1 MRFARPVKF
10 ALLGVALLLV
20 TGLGYGAY
28 LLSQL
33 APIGAAYTAKI
44 LCSSVFVSGRVV
56 EDVIREDLVAD
67 NHPLLH
73 LIRPA
78 VDTTRRIATATFLGM
93 ARREAR
99 YRPGLGCTIV
109 VGTLPATPAAAADTG
124 AVSAPADAAGDAD
137 GLPAGAPANNVDLA
151 KLQASIDSAFAEP
164 DPTRLRRSRA
174 LIVVQGGRVIAE
186 HYAPGFSAATP
197 LLGWSMTKT
206 VTGVL
211 IGTLVKAGKLS
222 PEQKGLVPEWRGPGD
237 PRADITLDQ
246 LLRMTSGLRFTENYG
261 DPLEDVALMLFAR
274 ANGAAYAIDKPLEAP
289 PGTQWRYSSGTTNIL
304 SRIIRDAVGGNEQDY
319 LAFPRHALF
328 ERIGMRS
335 AIIEPDSSGTLVAS
349 SFMYATARDWARLGQ
364 LLLQDGVW
372 KGERIVPEGWVRY
385 MATLTPQSKRKD
397 FGAHLW
403 VKVPPPFDSVVTPG
417 PSLPADTFH
426 AVGHEGQFVS
436 VIPSRKLV
444 VVRLGLSRRE
454 HAWDH
459 DAFLARL
466 LEAFPE

>member
-1 MRFARPVKF
+1 M
-10 ALLGVALLLV
+10 LLV

-28 LLSQL
+28 LLAQL
-33 APIGAAYTAKI
+33 APIGAAYAAKD
-44 LCSSVFVSGRVV
+44 LCSSVFVSGRAV
-56 EDVIREDLVAD
+56 EDVVREDLMAD

-73 LIRPA
+73 LIQPA
-78 VDTTRRIATATFLGM
+78 ADTNRRIATATFLGM
-93 ARREAR
+93 AEREAP

-109 VGTLPATPAAAADTG
+109 VGTPGTARRPSKMQRRGRNLRSQLPDMSTGTPG
-124 AVSAPADAAGDAD
+124 P
-137 GLPAGAPANNVDLA
+137 NVDAA
-151 KLQASIDSAFAEP
+151 KLQAAIDWAFAEP
-164 DPTRLRRSRA
+164 DPARLRRSRA
-174 LIVVQGGRVIAE
+174 VIVVQDGRVIAE
-186 HYAPGFSAATP
+186 RYAPGFSADTP

-211 IGTLVKAGKLS
+211 VGTLVQTGKLS
-222 PEQKGLVPEWRGPGD
+222 LEQKSLVPEWRGPGD

-274 ANGAAYAIDKPLEAP
+274 ANGAAYAIDKPLEVP
-289 PGTQWRYSSGTTNIL
+289 PGTRWQYSSGTTNIL
-304 SRIIRDAVGGNEQDY
+304 SRIIRDAVGGTEQDY
-319 LAFPRHALF
+319 LAFPRRALF

-335 AIIEPDSSGTLVAS
+335 AVIEPDSSGTLVTS
-349 SFMYATARDWARLGQ
+349 SFMYATARDWARFGQ

-372 KGERIVPEGWVRY
+372 NGERILPEGWVRY
-385 MATLTPQSKRKD
+385 MATLTPLSKRKD

-403 VKVPPPFDSVVTPG
+403 VKVPPPFDSVVTPRPQL
-417 PSLPADTFH
+417 PSDTFH

-436 VIPSRKLV
+436 VIPSRQLV

-459 DAFLARL
+459 DGFLARL
-466 LEAFPE
+466 LAAFPE

>member
-1 MRFARPVKF
+1 MRFARPVKL

-33 APIGAAYTAKI
+33 APIGAAYAAKT
-44 LCSSVFVSGRVV
+44 LCSSMFVSGRAAA
-56 EDVIREDLVAD
+56 DVIREDLVAD

-73 LIRPA
+73 LIQPS

-93 ARREAR
+93 AQREAR
-99 YRPGLGCTIV
+99 YRPGSGCTIV
-109 VGTLPATPAAAADTG
+109 VGTVPATPDAAASTG
-124 AVSAPADAAGDAD
+124 VVSAPPDPAGAED
-137 GLPAGAPANNVDLA
+137 GLPAGAPGKNVDLA
-151 KLQASIDSAFAEP
+151 KLQASIDWAFAEP
-164 DPTRLRRSRA
+164 DPARLRRSRA
-174 LIVVQGGRVIAE
+174 MIVVQGGRVIAE
-186 HYAPGFSAATP
+186 HYARGFSAATP

-222 PEQKGLVPEWRGPGD
+222 LEQRSLVPEWRGPGD

-274 ANGAAYAIDKPLEAP
+274 ADGAAYAIDKPLEAV
-289 PGTQWRYSSGTTNIL
+289 PGTRWRYSSGTTNIL
-304 SRIIRDAVGGNEQDY
+304 SRIIRDAVGGNERNY
-319 LAFPRHALF
+319 LAFPRQALF
-328 ERIGMRS
+328 DRIGMRS
-335 AIIEPDSSGTLVAS
+335 AIIEPDSSGTLVTS

-364 LLLQDGVW
+364 LLLQNGVW
-372 KGERIVPEGWVRY
+372 NGERILPEGWVTY

-403 VKVPPPFDSVVTPG
+403 VKVPPPFDSALTPR
-417 PSLPADTFH
+417 PTLPADTFH
-426 AVGHEGQFVS
+426 AVGHEGQFVT
-436 VIPSRKLV
+436 VIPSRRLV

-454 HAWDH
+454 HAWDQ
-459 DAFLARL
+459 DGFLARL
-466 LEAFPE
+466 LEAFP